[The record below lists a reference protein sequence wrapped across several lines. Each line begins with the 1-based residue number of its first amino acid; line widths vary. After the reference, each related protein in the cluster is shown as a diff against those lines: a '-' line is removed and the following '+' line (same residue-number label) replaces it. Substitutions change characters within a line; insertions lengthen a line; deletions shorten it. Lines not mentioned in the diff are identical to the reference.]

1 MMRVESEENCILMV
15 AIYLLDSK
23 IYIIDY
29 IRVQS
34 MAILDIIC
42 YIVQS
47 GELCVDLAPVV
58 C

>member
-1 MMRVESEENCILMV
+1 MV